1 MLFEEPPVIEFSERV
16 GGGIELQFS
25 KVVVLHEDWHAEVRR
40 RSKYVNHS
48 GLQRNG
54 LAEGIR
60 KLPATLENLVPIL
73 RTNGFAEVELSDRF
87 EKTLQELA
95 ARNTVKVLESL
106 RQQLEKR
113 ILGRG
118 GR

>member
-1 MLFEEPPVIEFSERV
+1 
-16 GGGIELQFS
+16 
-25 KVVVLHEDWHAEVRR
+25 
-40 RSKYVNHS
+40 
-48 GLQRNG
+48 
-54 LAEGIR
+54 
-60 KLPATLENLVPIL
+60 
-73 RTNGFAEVELSDRF
+73 LSDRF